1 MYNPSQRE
9 DEIRQR
15 PRPLEKQKAIEAEI
29 EELSKDL
36 NQENLK
42 RILILIGEAEYALA
56 VTQLI
61 NKLNL

>member
-9 DEIRQR
+9 DEIRTR

-29 EELSKDL
+29 KELAKDL

-42 RILILIGEAEYALA
+42 RILILIGEAEYALD
-56 VTQLI
+56 VTRLI
-61 NKLNL
+61 KQIVR

>member
-9 DEIRQR
+9 DEIRNR

-29 EELSKDL
+29 HELAKDL

-42 RILILIGEAEYALA
+42 RILILIGEAEYALD
-56 VTQLI
+56 VTRLI
-61 NKLNL
+61 KQIVR

>member
-29 EELSKDL
+29 EELAKDL

-61 NKLNL
+61 KKLNL